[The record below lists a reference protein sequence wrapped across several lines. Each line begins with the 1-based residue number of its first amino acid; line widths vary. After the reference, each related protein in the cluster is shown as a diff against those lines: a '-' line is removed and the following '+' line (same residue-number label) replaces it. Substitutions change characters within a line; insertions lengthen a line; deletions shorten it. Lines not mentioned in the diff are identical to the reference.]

1 MRRGFSNLTP
11 EAEEGEIDITP
22 MLDVVFIMLIFFIVT
37 ASFVK
42 ESGIEVNRP
51 DASTSNAKPRANI
64 LIAISDTGEIWINKR
79 RVDESQVRANIE
91 RLHAENPQGTVVI
104 QADEEAKTKQLVAVM
119 DAARAAGVYDVSLAT
134 EEK

>member
-1 MRRGFSNLTP
+1 MRRGFHNLTP

-51 DASTSNAKPRANI
+51 DASTSMAKPKASI
-64 LIAISDTGEIWINKR
+64 LIAISDAIIR
-79 RVDESQVRANIE
+79 
-91 RLHAENPQGTVVI
+91 HATI
-104 QADEEAKTKQLVAVM
+104 
-119 DAARAAGVYDVSLAT
+119 LACA
-134 EEK
+134 